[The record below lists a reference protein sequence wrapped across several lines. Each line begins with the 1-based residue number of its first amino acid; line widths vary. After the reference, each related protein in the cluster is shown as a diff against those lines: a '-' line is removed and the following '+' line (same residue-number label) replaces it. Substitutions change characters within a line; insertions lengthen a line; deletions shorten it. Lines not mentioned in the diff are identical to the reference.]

1 MWPFQLTAPPHWE
14 FRFLK
19 KITVVWSN
27 IIFLFCCK
35 TWNYWKKFFLKNSN
49 WVKWKQLL
57 CFSKYYMKVLY
68 WFDYTFCESVDSCI
82 EKHFRWCHLMVTLD
96 TFKNHS
102 SIICLVPAT
111 SWFGRNYFS
120 EPARFGWGQ
129 HPVGGLLFPLDF
141 LFIWRTLNKCRVY
154 CDFFFPLARKDGNIF
169 PWA

>member
-1 MWPFQLTAPPHWE
+1 M
-14 FRFLK
+14 
-19 KITVVWSN
+19 WSN

-120 EPARFGWGQ
+120 EPVRFGWDSILWGDFCFLWTSCLFEELLTS
-129 HPVGGLLFPLDF
+129 VGC
-141 LFIWRTLNKCRVY
+141 IVT
-154 CDFFFPLARKDGNIF
+154 FFFLLHVKMEISSPEPKSKMNKMLFKLMGKNI
-169 PWA
+169 